1 MAAAG
6 GPGLTVQVIW
16 PGLAVSAGSA
26 STSTGAAVAA
36 RLERDRLCL
45 KSSEVT
51 VTVCDYRDTQA
62 ALNGMLKLKCIIV
75 SALEVQAM
83 YL

>member
-1 MAAAG
+1 M
-6 GPGLTVQVIW
+6 
-16 PGLAVSAGSA
+16 
-26 STSTGAAVAA
+26 AA

-83 YL
+83 Y